1 MNKKTYTG
9 SKIQNHFT
17 AYLIQ
22 FVRGKRHDYLE
33 KKIQMADAEELLE
46 DIGQMEARIVIE
58 ELLENQTREQ
68 LLLQEAQGKYP
79 EWNKMSDER
88 LMKALHTLRDEE
100 RKLIYQHVFEEG
112 NADAVLKILEIYK
125 PLLIKNAIVNGR
137 FDEDLY
143 QELVSTLLQ
152 CIQRF
157 QIIE

>member
-1 MNKKTYTG
+1 MN
-9 SKIQNHFT
+9 FE
-17 AYLIQ
+17 
-22 FVRGKRHDYLE
+22 R
-33 KKIQMADAEELLE
+33 
-46 DIGQMEARIVIE
+46 
-58 ELLENQTREQ
+58 
-68 LLLQEAQGKYP
+68 LLLKAKEA
-79 EWNKMSDER
+79 
-88 LMKALHTLRDEE
+88 
-100 RKLIYQHVFEEG
+100 

>member
-1 MNKKTYTG
+1 MQGYLLLCNPEDPQGDGRRKLMN
-9 SKIQNHFT
+9 FE
-17 AYLIQ
+17 
-22 FVRGKRHDYLE
+22 R
-33 KKIQMADAEELLE
+33 
-46 DIGQMEARIVIE
+46 
-58 ELLENQTREQ
+58 
-68 LLLQEAQGKYP
+68 LLLQAK
-79 EWNKMSDER
+79 
-88 LMKALHTLRDEE
+88 
-100 RKLIYQHVFEEG
+100 EG